1 MKKKGLGRGLE
12 ALLGEKSKPA
22 QDGATITSLP
32 LGALQAGKYQPRQ
45 KMDSGPLQEL
55 AESIREQGVMQPLL
69 VRAISAG
76 KYEIIAGERRFR
88 AATLAGLT
96 EVPVL
101 VSLAD
106 DKGAAAMALIENMQR
121 EDLNPLE
128 ESRGLARLIEEFGFT
143 HEQAAKSVGKSRSAI
158 SNLLRLA
165 QLAKPVQAML
175 LAGDIDLDGHAYQCT
190 MNEKGERA
198 IVWKPSDMD
207 IVRYENDY
215 RSKDSELK
223 TLKLRIRSQMD
234 LIHDD
239 EINAMMMKMWALK
252 HLPISESIMDFVEG
266 RDTVIAGTHRTNANL
281 LQGGVVSGWYK
292 KGGHISSVSVEGYE
306 KRGSFTIHSYQGQTI
321 ESGNVWI
328 VIDDMFDYAMLY
340 TAVSRCVSFSQ
351 LRFVK
356 KI

>member
-55 AESIREQGVMQPLL
+55 AESSREQGVMHPLL
-69 VRAISAG
+69 VRAISTG

-175 LAGDIDLDGHAYQCT
+175 LAGDIDMGHARALLPLPGASQVALAQKIMAQGLSVREAERLSAVLARAGGQMST
-190 MNEKGERA
+190 KKPKKG
-198 IVWKPSDMD
+198 SDTPTPD
-207 IVRYENDY
+207 PDLQRLSRETADLIGLSAEF
-215 RSKDSELK
+215 KLK
-223 TLKLRIRSQMD
+223 GKGGELRIRFSKA
-234 LIHDD
+234 D
-239 EINAMMMKMWALK
+239 ELDAL
-252 HLPISESIMDFVEG
+252 F
-266 RDTVIAGTHRTNANL
+266 
-281 LQGGVVSGWYK
+281 K
-292 KGGHISSVSVEGYE
+292 KLG
-306 KRGSFTIHSYQGQTI
+306 I
-321 ESGNVWI
+321 E
-328 VIDDMFDYAMLY
+328 
-340 TAVSRCVSFSQ
+340 T
-351 LRFVK
+351 
-356 KI
+356 